1 MADIRWTRQT
11 RALLAALLP
20 GGGAGDGWRHGYD
33 LSRETGLKSGTLYPL
48 LIRLTER
55 GWLETRW
62 EDSPEPGR
70 PPRHL
75 YRLTAE
81 GKARAATAGQG
92 GGKAPALARLGL
104 AR

>member
-11 RALLAALLP
+11 RALLTALT
-20 GGGAGDGWRHGYD
+20 GDGWRHGYD

-81 GKARAATAGQG
+81 GRAQAVTAGREPDPD
-92 GGKAPALARLGL
+92 AARLGL

>member
-1 MADIRWTRQT
+1 MADFRWTRQT
-11 RALLAALLP
+11 RALLAALLS
-20 GGGAGDGWRHGYD
+20 GGGWRHGYD

-48 LIRLTER
+48 LMRLTER

-81 GKARAATAGQG
+81 GKAQAATAN
-92 GGKAPALARLGL
+92 LAQAVRATRVGL
-104 AR
+104 A

>member
-11 RALLAALLP
+11 RSLLAALM
-20 GGGAGDGWRHGYD
+20 GIDGWRHGYD

-48 LIRLTER
+48 LMRLADR

-81 GKARAATAGQG
+81 GRTQAVAAGQG
-92 GGKAPALARLGL
+92 GSTASVMGRMGWAG
-104 AR
+104 